1 MISNFTHAAKQALLG
16 SPCVKELSPLMPS
29 LEFFLVPYP
38 LTQKE
43 ISLFTAWTHHLE
55 EEGIFNALYLQSKLL
70 NHGQKCY
77 LIYISTLA
85 IAKAFSCVELRGFLQ
100 ILLAAER
107 QLCAPTD
114 LCCYS
119 H

>member
-43 ISLFTAWTHHLE
+43 ISLFTAWTHDLE
-55 EEGIFNALYLQSKLL
+55 EEGIFNALYLQSKAAKPWPEMLF
-70 NHGQKCY
+70 N
-77 LIYISTLA
+77 IYFHLSN
-85 IAKAFSCVELRGFLQ
+85 S
-100 ILLAAER
+100 
-107 QLCAPTD
+107 
-114 LCCYS
+114 
-119 H
+119 